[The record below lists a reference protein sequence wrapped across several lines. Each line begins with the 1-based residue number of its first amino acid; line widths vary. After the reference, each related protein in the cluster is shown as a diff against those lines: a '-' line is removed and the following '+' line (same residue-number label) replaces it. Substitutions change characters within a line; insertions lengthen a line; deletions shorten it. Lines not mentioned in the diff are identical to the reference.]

1 MRGYDPVVRA
11 RRSGVRARTAPAR
24 AYALAHA
31 QAHARG
37 RAQAGLTREAGRVR
51 GEERQQRTGD
61 ELVQPGDVIGSAPVT
76 SSISQAT

>member
-1 MRGYDPVVRA
+1 
-11 RRSGVRARTAPAR
+11 
-24 AYALAHA
+24 LAHA